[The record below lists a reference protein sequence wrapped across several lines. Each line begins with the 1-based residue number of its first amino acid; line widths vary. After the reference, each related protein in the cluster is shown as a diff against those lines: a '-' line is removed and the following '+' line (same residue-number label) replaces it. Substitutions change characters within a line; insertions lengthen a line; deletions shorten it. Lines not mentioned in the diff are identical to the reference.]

1 MANNE
6 KVLLLIDEISNI
18 LALLIELKK
27 KGRFKEALENVDH
40 TLLKYFNC
48 DYQFIYSVS
57 EDFLIDA
64 LKGEKGLS
72 IEELSSLAELLHE
85 KGDILFKQNN
95 LKDSNKILRNALK
108 IYFFLNDNQDFFS
121 FKNMNKM
128 ILINEKLAKINLRI
142 DE

>member
-27 KGRFKEALENVDH
+27 KGRFKEALENVDN

-48 DYQFIYSVS
+48 DHHFIYSVS

-64 LKGEKGLS
+64 LKEEKGLS
-72 IEELSSLAELLHE
+72 VEELSSLAEVLHE

-121 FKNMNKM
+121 FRNMNKM
-128 ILINEKLAKINLRI
+128 VLINEKLAKINLRI

>member
-1 MANNE
+1 MADNE
-6 KVLLLIDEISNI
+6 KILHLINEISNL

-27 KGRFKEALENVDH
+27 KGQFKEALENVDH

-48 DYQFIYSVS
+48 DHQFIYSVS

-64 LKGEKGLS
+64 LKEEKGLS
-72 IEELSSLAELLHE
+72 IEELSSLAEVLHE

-95 LKDSNKILRNALK
+95 LKASNKILRNALK
-108 IYFFLNDNQDFFS
+108 IYFFLNENQDFFS

-128 ILINEKLAKINLRI
+128 ILINDKLAKINLKI
-142 DE
+142 EN

>member
-1 MANNE
+1 MADNE
-6 KVLLLIDEISNI
+6 KILLLIDEISNL

-27 KGRFKEALENVDH
+27 KGQFKDALENVDH

-48 DYQFIYSVS
+48 DHQFIYSVS

-64 LKGEKGLS
+64 LREEKGLS
-72 IEELSSLAELLHE
+72 VEELSSLADVLHE

-95 LKDSNKILRNALK
+95 LKDSNKILRNALR

-128 ILINEKLAKINLRI
+128 VLINEKLAKINLKI
-142 DE
+142 EK